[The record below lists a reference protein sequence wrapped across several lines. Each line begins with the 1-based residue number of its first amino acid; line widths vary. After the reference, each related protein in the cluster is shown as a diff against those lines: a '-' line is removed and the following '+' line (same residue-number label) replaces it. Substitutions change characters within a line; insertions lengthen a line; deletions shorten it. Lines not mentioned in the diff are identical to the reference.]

1 MKESLVNKDSNNT
14 EERNSKRRK
23 KVSMIIKEQL
33 YDIIEQNQIYNSIN
47 QMNKYIQSPRYFK
60 FIFNVKRKSLNCL
73 CYIKNFFRYN
83 SNTTNLFRL
92 NGEASSHKSFISS
105 SLLISVICISLGIS
119 FISHRLN
126 LYKSKHNSLTEKE
139 ISDLK
144 KQNNELIAQN
154 KKLIALINKRI

>member
-60 FIFNVKRKSLNCL
+60 FIFNVK
-73 CYIKNFFRYN
+73 
-83 SNTTNLFRL
+83 
-92 NGEASSHKSFISS
+92 
-105 SLLISVICISLGIS
+105 
-119 FISHRLN
+119 
-126 LYKSKHNSLTEKE
+126 
-139 ISDLK
+139 
-144 KQNNELIAQN
+144 
-154 KKLIALINKRI
+154 